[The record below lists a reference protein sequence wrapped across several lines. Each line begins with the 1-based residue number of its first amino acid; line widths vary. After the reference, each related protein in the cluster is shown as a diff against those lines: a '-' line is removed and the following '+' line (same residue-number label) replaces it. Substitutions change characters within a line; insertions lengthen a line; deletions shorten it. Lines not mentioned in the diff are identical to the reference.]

1 MKKSTLFRF
10 TLALFILIGT
20 GFFIWWYTKPVTQ
33 EGKTNRSGVMSVKT
47 AKPQVR
53 DVPLIIQEV
62 GNVEAGESVNIIS
75 QSSGVLKKVYIQQGQ
90 MVKAGDLLF
99 EIDPAPYETNVA
111 KAKADLERDQAQL
124 EFLKA
129 TAKRYE
135 SLAKLEYITR
145 QQYEQSLSAVAQ
157 QQAVVAADEALLK
170 QQQIQLQYTQIRS
183 PINGRTG
190 VINVATGDIITA
202 NSTTPLVVVNRLER
216 VLISFNLPQAQLGDL
231 LEYQRS
237 GKLKVLV
244 YNETGDQLLGEGRLA
259 FIGNI
264 ISGLTGT
271 IQVKGEVENPKLLLW
286 PGQLVTVRLVLT
298 TQPNALVIPSA
309 SIQLGQKGPYVY
321 IVKDNKA
328 KIQPIVI
335 ERAINSE
342 SIIKSGI
349 SSEDQVIVEIP
360 PGLQDGSNVRV
371 ESDK

>member
-10 TLALFILIGT
+10 ILALFILIGI

-33 EGKTNRSGVMSVKT
+33 EGKTSRSGVMSVKT

-309 SIQLGQKGPYVY
+309 AIQLGQKGPYVY

-342 SIIKSGI
+342 SVIKSGI
-349 SSEDQVIVEIP
+349 SPEDQVIVEIP

-371 ESDK
+371 ESNK